1 MNLSTTAIVHN
12 TTNLLMKLPLHFF
25 SPIFKYTII
34 LSQTSALRKTLRK
47 HEEVHGYY
55 QLSVTWQSNEFT
67 GNSLGLLSLLQT
79 AEMRI

>member
-1 MNLSTTAIVHN
+1 MNLSATAIVHTAMN
-12 TTNLLMKLPLHFF
+12 VLMKLPLYFI

-55 QLSVTWQSNEFT
+55 QLSVTWQSNKFI